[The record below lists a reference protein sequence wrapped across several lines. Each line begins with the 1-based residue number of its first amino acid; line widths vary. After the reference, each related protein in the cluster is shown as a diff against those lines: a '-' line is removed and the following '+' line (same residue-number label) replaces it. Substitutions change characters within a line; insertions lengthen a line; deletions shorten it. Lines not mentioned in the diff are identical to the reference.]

1 MTAVQTLREPK
12 AERPIDKLDIK
23 NMSDAD
29 WEALK
34 ERERWRLAID
44 ERDILEGQSVEPP
57 LSLQEI
63 VAICKEV
70 RAEMYEEEQ
79 ARKNSVGG

>member
-12 AERPIDKLDIK
+12 AERLIDKAELK
-23 NMSDAD
+23 NLSDAE

-44 ERDILEGQSVEPP
+44 ERDLLDGQSVEPP
-57 LSLQEI
+57 ITMAEI

-79 ARKNSVGG
+79 KIANSR